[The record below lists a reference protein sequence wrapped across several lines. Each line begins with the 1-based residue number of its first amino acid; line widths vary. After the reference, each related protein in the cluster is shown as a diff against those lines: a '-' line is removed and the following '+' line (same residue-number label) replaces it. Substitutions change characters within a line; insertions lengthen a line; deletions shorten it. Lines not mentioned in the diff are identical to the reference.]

1 MTPTMLNKSQVRR
14 FALDVARTTRRPF
27 TRVSSRFLADLESAV
42 RTTIA
47 ARVHAAKGG
56 KTL

>member
-1 MTPTMLNKSQVRR
+1 MTPMLNKSQVRK
-14 FALDVARTTRRPF
+14 FALDIARQTRRPF
-27 TRVSSRFLADLESAV
+27 TRVSSRVLMDLESAV

>member
-1 MTPTMLNKSQVRR
+1 MTPTMLNKSQVRK
-14 FALDVARTTRRPF
+14 FALDIARQTRRPF
-27 TRVSSRFLADLESAV
+27 TRVSSRFIEGIESAV

>member
-1 MTPTMLNKSQVRR
+1 MTPMLNKSQVRK
-14 FALDVARTTRRPF
+14 FALDIARTTRRPF
-27 TRVSSRFLADLESAV
+27 TRVSSRFLMDLESAV